1 MAINPYGLVGGQ
13 QSVLENLLKSQQM
26 EKDVGVGTSKQ
37 MEGMRREFQAESKAA
52 EEAAIAEL
60 QKEFQESASSKRRR
74 KNRGL
79 LGNLLSFVMPG
90 LGGALGALFAGQ
102 SSYEQMKKQ
111 KGHAVQQAIAAK
123 AAGKM
128 NQKRWGKSFL
138 GKQAKDFESKL
149 GKMAD
154 EQLVQAQS
162 LSKKDMRE
170 SAMKTG
176 MMTGMANLAMGKAM
190 KGLGKG
196 FKKLSKFKGKP
207 EGIKGWFEKGTLKD
221 QGLSGIEG
229 KQAMKG
235 LEKELIALQEADPTK
250 LKLKSDIMTAKT
262 GVPVEYPV
270 EGMDIIDPSMIGE
283 RKAMDMKSLANLGL
297 SPAASEIFS
306 KLTPE
311 QLEMILD
318 EGVPSPFARAAGE
331 VSGFEMG
338 GKQRNILE
346 SIVMGLGGLGS
357 IYEQTQDRD

>member
-26 EKDVGVGTSKQ
+26 EKDVGAGTSKQ
-37 MEGMRREFQAESKAA
+37 MEGMRREFQAESKSA

-60 QKEFQESASSKRRR
+60 QKQFQESASSKRRR

-90 LGGALGALFAGQ
+90 LGSALGALFAGQ

-138 GKQAKDFESKL
+138 GKQAKDFESAL

-170 SAMKTG
+170 AAMKTG

-196 FKKLSKFKGKP
+196 FKKLSEFKGKP
-207 EGIKGWFEKGTLKD
+207 EGIKGWFKKGTLKD
-221 QGLSGIEG
+221 QGLGGIKG

-235 LEKELIALQEADPTK
+235 LEKELTALQAADPTK
-250 LKLKSDIMTAKT
+250 LKLKSDIMSAKT
-262 GVPVEYPV
+262 GDLDVGGISQYDVSE
-270 EGMDIIDPSMIGE
+270 
-283 RKAMDMKSLANLGL
+283 LGDTSIYNAPESITQTL
-297 SPAASEIFS
+297 SPGAAETFR

-338 GKQRNILE
+338 GAQRNILE
-346 SIVMGLGGLGS
+346 SIIMGLGGLGS